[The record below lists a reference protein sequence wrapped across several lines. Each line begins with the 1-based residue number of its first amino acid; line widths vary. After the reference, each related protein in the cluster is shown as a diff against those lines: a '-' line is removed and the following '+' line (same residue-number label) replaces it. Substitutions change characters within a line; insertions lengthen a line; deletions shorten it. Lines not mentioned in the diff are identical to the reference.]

1 MSYIIKMAP
10 DIKARFEPPAPIT
23 SPLEAYCAI
32 GTIAKAMKLDM
43 PARKDTLFDMRAQ
56 LNTDI
61 GGDEPADER
70 IGKLYRI
77 LMNFIRNDET
87 TDQMME
93 YVTYGYE
100 HEA

>member
-1 MSYIIKMAP
+1 
-10 DIKARFEPPAPIT
+10 
-23 SPLEAYCAI
+23 
-32 GTIAKAMKLDM
+32 MKLDM

-56 LNTDI
+56 LDTDI
-61 GGDEPADER
+61 GGEPADER

-100 HEA
+100 NEKE

>member
-1 MSYIIKMAP
+1 
-10 DIKARFEPPAPIT
+10 
-23 SPLEAYCAI
+23 
-32 GTIAKAMKLDM
+32 
-43 PARKDTLFDMRAQ
+43 MRAQ

>member
-1 MSYIIKMAP
+1 MAL

-32 GTIAKAMKLDM
+32 GTIAKAMKLDK

-56 LNTDI
+56 LDTDI